1 MARQKGFI
9 ETNVYEEAKK
19 RIHHIYD
26 THDHIN
32 VAYSGGKDSTVILNL
47 VWEVAQERGLDSIDA
62 HHRDEELNPGLI
74 LDNVKYYYDQ
84 PWCNM
89 TWYALPKHGSF
100 FCLGITKQITYWDT
114 SGEREWL
121 RPKPEWAETMND
133 RTEVLGR
140 HGYDQIITDRY
151 PKGKVA
157 IINGIRAEE
166 SLVRYRSVVNKL
178 HDNYIVSS
186 SLDRTRLAKPIYDW
200 MENDVFKY
208 FYDNNLRYS
217 AWYEQQLWSGDG
229 LRVAPPLIAESMKTI
244 DKWAQMDPEFYNRLT
259 EIFPE
264 VRAHERYKGTI
275 SDAHIYKQ
283 YGKDMEGV
291 KQWIEANVDPEDS
304 VYGRMLQK
312 WKAVKRLTE
321 TQPERYLPG
330 GTAEWVLK
338 HFVTGKI
345 IHGDIYPMTT
355 QEIRQKYGKKK
366 PKINKNRRKK

>member
-1 MARQKGFI
+1 MARQKKFI
-9 ETNVYEEAKK
+9 RENVYEEAKK

-62 HHRDEELNPGLI
+62 HHRDEELNPPLI
-74 LDNVKYYYDQ
+74 LDNIKHYFDKE
-84 PWCNM
+84 WCNM

-100 FCLGITKQITYWDT
+100 FCLGNTTQITYWDPD
-114 SGEREWL
+114 REWL
-121 RPKPEWAETMND
+121 RPKPEWAETLND

-140 HGYDQIITDRY
+140 HGYDGIVADRY

-166 SLVRYRSVVNKL
+166 SLVRYRSVVNKI
-178 HDNYIVSS
+178 HDNYIVGS
-186 SLDRTRLAKPIYDW
+186 SLDHVRLAKPIYDW

-208 FYDNNLRYS
+208 FYDNDLRYS

-244 DKWAQMDPEFYNRLT
+244 DKWAQMDPDFYNRLT

-275 SDAHIYKQ
+275 SNKHIYEQ

-291 KQWIEANVDPEDS
+291 KQWIQANVDPEDS
-304 VYGRMLQK
+304 VYGRMMEK
-312 WKAVKRLTE
+312 WKSVKRLTE

-355 QEIRQKYGKKK
+355 AEIKQKYGKKK
-366 PKINKNRRKK
+366 PKINKNKRR

>member
-1 MARQKGFI
+1 
-9 ETNVYEEAKK
+9 
-19 RIHHIYD
+19 
-26 THDHIN
+26 
-32 VAYSGGKDSTVILNL
+32 
-47 VWEVAQERGLDSIDA
+47 
-62 HHRDEELNPGLI
+62 
-74 LDNVKYYYDQ
+74 
-84 PWCNM
+84 M

-100 FCLGITKQITYWDT
+100 FCLGITKQITYWDP
-114 SGEREWL
+114 SGDREWL

-208 FYDNNLRYS
+208 FHDNNLRYS

-244 DKWAQMDPEFYNRLT
+244 DKWAQMDPEFYDRLT

-275 SDAHIYKQ
+275 RDAHIYKQ

-366 PKINKNRRKK
+366 PKINKNRRKR